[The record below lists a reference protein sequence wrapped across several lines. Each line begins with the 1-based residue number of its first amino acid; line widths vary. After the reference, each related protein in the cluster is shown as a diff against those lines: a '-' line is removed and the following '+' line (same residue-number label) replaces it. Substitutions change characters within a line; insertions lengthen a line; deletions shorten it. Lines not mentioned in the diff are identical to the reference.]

1 MYDFRIEID
10 VEPVKGFSYPK
21 ITYGITGINLIECTI
36 DVPTT
41 ITYTHRLPAGDYS
54 FELSMINKHRNDPTM
69 AVDIKSIRVM
79 EIEAYKFIYNSV
91 YSPEGREV
99 LHAHNYICWPGKWEM
114 KFSSPIY
121 TWIHKQLDLGW
132 IYE

>member
-1 MYDFRIEID
+1 MHRFNIEID
-10 VEPVKGFSYPK
+10 VEPVEGLTFPK
-21 ITYGITGINLIECTI
+21 ITYGITGINLIERTI

-41 ITYTHRLPAGDYS
+41 ITYTHLLPAGDYT
-54 FELSMINKHRNDPTM
+54 FELNMINKHRNDPTM
-69 AVDIKSIRVM
+69 AVDIKLIRVM
-79 EIEAYKFIYNSV
+79 EIENYQFIYNSV

-99 LHAHNYICWPGKWEM
+99 LHAHNYICWPGKWQM
-114 KFSSPIY
+114 NFSSPIY